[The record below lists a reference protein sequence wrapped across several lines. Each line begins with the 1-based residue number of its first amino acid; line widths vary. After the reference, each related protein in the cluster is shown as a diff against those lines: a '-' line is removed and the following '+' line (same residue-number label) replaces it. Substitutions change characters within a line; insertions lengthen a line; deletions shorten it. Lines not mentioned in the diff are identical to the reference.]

1 MNAHDAPLLE
11 VSGIVKRYG
20 GLVAI
25 DHVDLQLQPGTITGV
40 IGPNGAGKSTLISLI
55 GGAIAASEGSIRLDG
70 RDISRLPASER
81 ARAGIGRTYQIPRP
95 FLDMTVEENLEVAQ
109 YSIQPFIRAA
119 EARDERAS
127 LLDRTGL
134 ADVANLP
141 AHALPLLRRKRLE
154 VARALALRPRIILL
168 DEVGAGLV
176 DSEITELIALIHSI
190 ADPRTA
196 IVIVEHV
203 LRVVRECCARSMV
216 LNFGK
221 KLVEGPTA
229 EIFANDEV
237 AAVYLGTGTSHTP
250 AANPAPATATE
261 AQIAMHVVEA
271 AAERG
276 VMSCLIAPP
285 SVNSA
290 KTALLDK
297 TALLELQGICSGY
310 GQARVL
316 RGIDLTIAEGQAVA
330 ILGANG
336 AGKTTLARTI
346 SGAILPTAGSLR
358 IAGEDVAG
366 RPPHRIAELGIAHC
380 MEGRRI
386 FPTLSVQENLL
397 IAARNADASA
407 MRERLDAV
415 YNLFPVLAERKN
427 QSGTSMSG
435 GQQQMLAIG
444 RALMARPRLIIF
456 DEISLGL
463 APVVMDKL
471 YEALAVLKQAGMTL
485 IIIEQDVDRA
495 LALADHAYVLEHG
508 MFGLSGTPGKIA
520 ADPRLRH
527 IYIGTAD

>member
-1 MNAHDAPLLE
+1 MSANAPPLLE
-11 VSGIVKRYG
+11 VSGLVKRYG
-20 GLVAI
+20 GVVAI
-25 DHVDLQLQPGTITGV
+25 DHVDLQLRPGTITGV
-40 IGPNGAGKSTLISLI
+40 IGPNGAGKSTLIGLI
-55 GGAIAASEGSIRLDG
+55 GGAVSPSEGSIRLGG

-109 YSIQPFIRAA
+109 YSIAPFISASLARDDRAA
-119 EARDERAS
+119 LLARA
-127 LLDRTGL
+127 GL
-134 ADVANLP
+134 ADVAGLP
-141 AHALPLLRRKRLE
+141 ARALPLLRRKRLE
-154 VARALALRPRIILL
+154 VARALALKPRIVLL

-176 DSEITELIALIHSI
+176 DSEITELIALIRSI
-190 ADPRTA
+190 GDPGTA

-221 KLVEGPTA
+221 KLIEGPTS

-237 AAVYLGTGTSHTP
+237 ASVYLGTGGARTAGGGPESATDAEAETAVHV
-250 AANPAPATATE
+250 AAP
-261 AQIAMHVVEA
+261 
-271 AAERG
+271 AAERRA
-276 VMSCLIAPP
+276 MAPLIAPP
-285 SVNSA
+285 SDGVASA
-290 KTALLDK
+290 PLLD
-297 TALLELQGICSGY
+297 LQGICSGY

-316 RGIDLTIAEGQAVA
+316 KGIDLTIREGHAVA

-346 SGAILPTAGSLR
+346 SGVIAPTAGALR
-358 IAGEDVAG
+358 IAGEDVSG

-397 IAARNADASA
+397 IAARNADAA
-407 MRERLDAV
+407 ATRERLDAI
-415 YNLFPVLAERKN
+415 YDLFPVLAERRD
-427 QSGTSMSG
+427 QGGTSMSG

-463 APVVMDKL
+463 APVVMDRL
-471 YEALAVLKQAGMTL
+471 YEALGVLKQAGMTL
-485 IIIEQDVDRA
+485 IMIEQDVDRA
-495 LALADHAYVLEHG
+495 LALADYAYVLEHG
-508 MFGLSGTPGKIA
+508 VFGLSGKPGQIA

>member
-1 MNAHDAPLLE
+1 MNAIDAPLLE
-11 VSGIVKRYG
+11 VRGIVKRYG

-25 DHVDLQLQPGTITGV
+25 DHVDLQLWPGTITGV
-40 IGPNGAGKSTLISLI
+40 IGPNGAGKSTLIGLI
-55 GGAIAASEGSIRLDG
+55 GGAVPPSEGTIRLDG
-70 RDISRLPASER
+70 RDVSRLPASER

-109 YSIQPFIRAA
+109 YSIEPFIRASL
-119 EARDERAS
+119 AREQRAV
-127 LLDRTGL
+127 LLARTGL
-134 ADVANLP
+134 ADVARLP
-141 AHALPLLRRKRLE
+141 ARALPLLRRKRLE
-154 VARALALRPRIILL
+154 IARALALKPRIILL

-176 DSEITELIALIHSI
+176 DNEITELIALIRSI
-190 ADPRTA
+190 ADPRSA

-203 LRVVRECCARSMV
+203 LRVVRECCERSMV

-221 KLVEGPTA
+221 KLIEGPTA
-229 EIFANDEV
+229 EIFANDQV
-237 AAVYLGTGTSHTP
+237 AAVYLGTGGVREP
-250 AANPAPATATE
+250 AGRGPPT
-261 AQIAMHVVEA
+261 EA
-271 AAERG
+271 AAAQNVVHVMGPAAERR
-276 VMSCLIAPP
+276 VMSPLIAP
-285 SVNSA
+285 
-290 KTALLDK
+290 TA
-297 TALLELQGICSGY
+297 AEGAGAPLLELEGICAGY

-316 RGIDLTIAEGQAVA
+316 RGVDLTIGEGQVIA

-336 AGKTTLARTI
+336 AGKTTLARVI
-346 SGAILPTAGSLR
+346 SGAIVPTSGVLR
-358 IAGEDVAG
+358 IAGEDVLG
-366 RPPHRIAELGIAHC
+366 QPPHSIARLGIAHC

-386 FPTLSVQENLL
+386 FSTLSVQENLL
-397 IAARNADASA
+397 VAARNADASA
-407 MRERLDAV
+407 AGERLGAV
-415 YNLFPVLAERKN
+415 YDLFPVLAERRDHG
-427 QSGTSMSG
+427 GTSMSG

-463 APVVMDKL
+463 APVIMDKL

-508 MFGLSGTPGKIA
+508 VFGLSGPPSKIA